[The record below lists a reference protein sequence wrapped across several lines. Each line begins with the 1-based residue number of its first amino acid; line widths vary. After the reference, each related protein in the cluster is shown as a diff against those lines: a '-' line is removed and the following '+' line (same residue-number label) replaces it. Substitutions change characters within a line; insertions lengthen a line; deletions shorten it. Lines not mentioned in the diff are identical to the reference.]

1 MGKSVIATAPGD
13 NVDFVSRCFCPAIGV
28 PEDPVTGS
36 AHCTLTPYWSK
47 RLGKKRLQARQI
59 SARGGSLRCEDRGER
74 TAIAG
79 RAVLV
84 LRGELFV

>member
-1 MGKSVIATAPGD
+1 M
-13 NVDFVSRCFCPAIGV
+13 SRFFGPAVGV

-84 LRGELFV
+84 LRGEFFP